1 MDFRKMPIDR
11 YAPLGLW
18 LLIHP
23 GIEAANCVNGQQRL
37 HPNTVA
43 AVMCRVGRQ
52 SGSQAF

>member
-1 MDFRKMPIDR
+1 MPIDR

-43 AVMCRVGRQ
+43 AVMYGRTAVRLTGIL
-52 SGSQAF
+52 SKS

>member
-1 MDFRKMPIDR
+1 MPIDR

-23 GIEAANCVNGQQRL
+23 GIEAANRVNGQQRL